1 MPVDVKA
8 PFANSLSGIDALGQQ
23 SLGNAT
29 TLTGLRQQKELEK
42 AQERAT
48 KAANKYAS
56 KSAMQANLQ
65 AKMTGGSVDFGA
77 GAGGGNFDGG
87 PIDFGGSG
95 KVNTKARST
104 AINAAKKYLGTP
116 YSWGGGGM
124 RGPTRGIGRGANTVG
139 FDCSGLVRYAYNM
152 AGKKMPRTSGP
163 QAAMGKRTS
172 VYNLRPGDLISRPGH
187 IMIYIGG
194 GKILEAPRTG
204 KNVRIMSMKARGV
217 SDRGWFG
224 VRVRFAGE

>member
-8 PFANSLSGIDALGQQ
+8 PFANSLSGVDALGQQ
-23 SLGNAT
+23 ALGNSN
-29 TLTGLRQQKELEK
+29 TLTGLKQQKDLEK

-48 KAANKYAS
+48 KAANKYAQQ
-56 KSAMQANLQ
+56 SALNANLQ
-65 AKMTGGSVDFGA
+65 AKVTGGSMDSSA
-77 GAGGGNFDGG
+77 GAGGNFDGG

-95 KVNTKARST
+95 KINQKARTT

-116 YSWGGGGM
+116 YSWGGGGLT
-124 RGPTRGIGRGANTVG
+124 GPTRGFGRGANTVG
-139 FDCSGLVRYAYNM
+139 FDCSGLLRYAYNM

-163 QAAMGKRTS
+163 QAATGKRTS
-172 VYNLRPGDLISRPGH
+172 VYNLRPGDLIARPGH
-187 IMIYIGG
+187 IMMYIGG
-194 GKILEAPRTG
+194 GKIIESPRTG
-204 KNVRIMSMKARGV
+204 KSVRIMTMKARGI